1 MADISAVTVPRPRL
15 AFRVGVTGARA
26 LAPNV
31 VGRLRPLVANV
42 LSLIAKEMT
51 RFAENPVAKP
61 VYSVAAAGPVPST
74 LRLLSPLAEGSDRL
88 VAEEALKAGYE
99 LHAPLPFPQGEYEKD
114 FPQSVDAFRT
124 LLARAEGLELDGGR
138 GALETESYREI
149 GRFVVRNCDL
159 LIAIWDGDRERGI
172 GGTAEIVRFAVAT
185 RVPVWWIDA
194 NGANPP
200 RFIDDPLKLR
210 KPSLAASGE
219 SAAKGVIQYLERTI
233 LPPRF
238 VDAEHSGIFG
248 FVAHL
253 LGHLFARDGSPLIDY
268 LGEKPLASSFLWRA
282 YARLMEIVLP
292 KSAEI
297 PPCLG
302 AAQTRVEQSRLER
315 WWEELYA
322 CADKFSIG
330 YGDRYRSSYVLIAIL
345 AFVAVTAAAF
355 GSALSHDGFE
365 LLVGGLEL
373 FALVGIAALV
383 LANHV
388 YRWHEKWISYRLL
401 AELFRKQSVLSMI
414 GRSLPASEVVQM
426 ALDSVEEKESR
437 VQEELPREAWVA
449 WYFTAASR
457 AAPLLA
463 GKCTEVN
470 IHALAVAQSLANE
483 QTAYHLTRRARNK
496 AASRRIGQFGEICFL
511 LTAVAGSWK
520 VYSLFRSHTTAIA
533 WSTMLGACFSAASG
547 AFVGVRAYSE
557 FPLLVQQST
566 HMLRILKEAS
576 AELGAIEIDQPLAS
590 RELGRAMNGLA
601 ISMMQDVSG
610 WMQLFRIKALEA
622 G

>member
-1 MADISAVTVPRPRL
+1 MADISAVSVPRPRL

-31 VGRLRPLVANV
+31 VGRLRPLVADV
-42 LSLIAKEMT
+42 LSLIAREMT

-61 VYSVAAAGPVPST
+61 VYSAAAAGPVPST

-88 VAEEALKAGYE
+88 VAEEALKAGYA

-124 LLARAEGLELDGGR
+124 LLARAEVLELDGGR
-138 GALETESYREI
+138 GALEPESYREI
-149 GRFVVRNCDL
+149 GCFVVRNCDL

-210 KPSLAASGE
+210 KPSLADSGE
-219 SAAKGVIQYLERTI
+219 NAAKGVIQYLERTI

-248 FVAHL
+248 FVAYL

-268 LGEKPLASSFLWRA
+268 LGEKPHASSFPWRA
-282 YARLMEIVLP
+282 YARLMEVVLP
-292 KSAEI
+292 KSA
-297 PPCLG
+297 G
-302 AAQTRVEQSRLER
+302 
-315 WWEELYA
+315 
-322 CADKFSIG
+322 
-330 YGDRYRSSYVLIAIL
+330 
-345 AFVAVTAAAF
+345 
-355 GSALSHDGFE
+355 
-365 LLVGGLEL
+365 
-373 FALVGIAALV
+373 
-383 LANHV
+383 
-388 YRWHEKWISYRLL
+388 
-401 AELFRKQSVLSMI
+401 
-414 GRSLPASEVVQM
+414 
-426 ALDSVEEKESR
+426 
-437 VQEELPREAWVA
+437 
-449 WYFTAASR
+449 
-457 AAPLLA
+457 
-463 GKCTEVN
+463 
-470 IHALAVAQSLANE
+470 
-483 QTAYHLTRRARNK
+483 
-496 AASRRIGQFGEICFL
+496 RRIGQFGEICFM
-511 LTAVAGSWK
+511 LTAGAGSWK

-557 FPLLVQQST
+557 FPLFVQQST

-590 RELGRAMNGLA
+590 RELGRTMHGLA